1 MYNYYQEERYGSDYL
16 STGPGFKVKDKMHKT
31 EIKMRLSSR
40 TRYGTRLLFELGY
53 YFGKGPILL
62 KDIAKRQNISEKYL
76 SKIIILLR
84 SAGIV
89 TSYRGAKGGYTLSKA
104 PSEIRMREIIEALEG
119 DVAFI
124 DCVKDSKA
132 CDKIERCPTR
142 EFWCGMEKA
151 MNNYLESETLDT
163 IVENYKRKTGEA
175 GEVYYI

>member
-1 MYNYYQEERYGSDYL
+1 MRI
-16 STGPGFKVKDKMHKT
+16 ST
-31 EIKMRLSSR
+31 R

-53 YFGKGPILL
+53 NYGKGPVLL
-62 KDIAKRQNISEKYL
+62 KDIAKRQDISEKYL

-89 TSYRGAKGGYTLSKA
+89 TSFRGAKGGYTLSRH
-104 PSEIRMREIIEALEG
+104 PQEIKMREVVEVLEG
-119 DVAFI
+119 DVAFL
-124 DCVKDSKA
+124 DCIKDERV

-142 EFWCGMEKA
+142 EFWCGMERA
-151 MNNYLESETLDT
+151 MNGYLESETLDT